1 MIYAMVVSES
11 NLIFEQYNSMRLNE
25 TRLSDVH
32 CYLNVNALPIK
43 TDDFSCGTFKTKL
56 NAFLHS

>member
-1 MIYAMVVSES
+1 MIYAVVVSES

-25 TRLSDVH
+25 TPLSDVH
-32 CYLNVNALPIK
+32 CYFNVNALPIK
-43 TDDFSCGTFKTKL
+43 TDGFSCRTFKTKL